1 MVFVLGQLCYHSPM
15 TQTEALDIM
24 KMGHSV
30 LLTGGAGSGKT
41 YLINSYIEYL
51 KQHGV
56 TVAVT
61 ASTGIAATHIGGI
74 TIHSWSGIG
83 VRDHISDYDLE
94 NMESKKYLWDRYQ
107 SVKVLIIDE
116 ISMLS
121 ANYFTNID
129 TVCRFMKRSSEPF
142 GGLQVILCGDFFQL
156 PPVEKTQVEMRIPDT
171 NSWAVLKPV
180 ICYIHEQHRQ
190 SDDAFTSILNAI
202 RNQSLTDDHH
212 MTLLS
217 QVEHDRDY
225 VSEYTQLYTHNTNVD
240 SMNNQVFESI
250 SADVHKFYMTDKGN
264 ANMIETL
271 KKNCLVGEV
280 VSLKQGTQVM
290 CVKNNFEA
298 GYVNGTRGVVTGF
311 DENNGYPII
320 TTTDNR
326 GLTIEPVS
334 WEIIN
339 DAGTKVLAS
348 ITQIPLRHAWA
359 ITVHKSQG
367 MSLDGAYIDLSS
379 VFTYGMGYVALS
391 RVRTLS
397 GLKLAPIELEGLQ
410 QALLLD
416 PKIALLD
423 RQLQKKSEMAVER
436 LATLD
441 PETLIKKQQA
451 FILNNG
457 GTLNIIKLDTKP
469 AKIKD
474 KVIKGETYK
483 NSYSIWSTG
492 KTIDQ
497 VATERGLTSGTIIG
511 HLEKATLTKQDKTR
525 IQTELLLMYPEINS
539 KLLEI
544 IKKTGKKLTWD
555 KMTPIHKSL
564 NDDGYDISY
573 DVLKLAKLIFR

>member
-1 MVFVLGQLCYHSPM
+1 M
-15 TQTEALDIM
+15 TQSQALDIM
-24 KMGHSV
+24 KMGHSI

-41 YLINSYIEYL
+41 YVVNEYVRYL
-51 KQHGV
+51 KKHSV
-56 TVAVT
+56 TVAIT

-107 SVKVLIIDE
+107 NAQVLIIDE

-129 TVCRFMKRSSEPF
+129 TVCRFMKRSNVPF

-156 PPVEKTQVEMRIPDT
+156 PPVEKTAVEMRIPDT
-171 NSWAVLKPV
+171 VSWQELKPV

-190 SDDAFTSILNAI
+190 SDDVFTELLNAI
-202 RNQSLTDDHH
+202 RNQSVTDDHH
-212 MTLLS
+212 NLLLS

-225 VSEYTQLYTHNTNVD
+225 VSEYTQLYTHNANVD
-240 SMNNQVFESI
+240 SMNAQVFESI
-250 SADVHKFYMTDKGN
+250 SADVHSFYMTDKGN

-271 KKNCLVGEV
+271 KKNCLVGEIIQ
-280 VSLKQGTQVM
+280 LKQGTEVM

-311 DENNGYPII
+311 DEDNGYPII

-326 GLTIEPVS
+326 DITIEPVS
-334 WEIIN
+334 WEIVN
-339 DAGTKVLAS
+339 DAGSKVLAS

-397 GLKLAPIELEGLQ
+397 GLKLAPIELETLQ

-423 RQLQKKSEMAVER
+423 RQLQKKSDMAAER
-436 LATLD
+436 VSTLEPD
-441 PETLIKKQQA
+441 YILKKQQE
-451 FILNNG
+451 FILKSG
-457 GTLNIIKLDTKP
+457 GTLQV
-469 AKIKD
+469 KD
-474 KVIKGETYK
+474 IEPPVLEEKVKRVRGETYK
-483 NSYSIWSTG
+483 NSYSLWSSG

-497 VATERGLTSGTIIG
+497 VATERGLTAGTIIG
-511 HLEKATLTKQDKTR
+511 HLEKATMTKADKTR
-525 IQTELLLMYPEINS
+525 IQTELFLQFPEIDS
-539 KLLEI
+539 KTLEV
-544 IKKTGKKLTWD
+544 IKKTAKKLTWE
-555 KMTPIHKSL
+555 KLAPIHTALS
-564 NDDGYDISY
+564 NDGHDVSY
-573 DVLKLAKLIFR
+573 DVLKLAKLIFG